1 MIKPLHN
8 YKEQK
13 SNIEQIR
20 NSFTYIEDYGGDFYF
35 QIFFKI
41 ICYCNTFFTWKNY
54 VLSFTFIWLVFRVPV
69 LFPD

>member
-41 ICYCNTFFTWKNY
+41 ICYCNTFFT
-54 VLSFTFIWLVFRVPV
+54 
-69 LFPD
+69 